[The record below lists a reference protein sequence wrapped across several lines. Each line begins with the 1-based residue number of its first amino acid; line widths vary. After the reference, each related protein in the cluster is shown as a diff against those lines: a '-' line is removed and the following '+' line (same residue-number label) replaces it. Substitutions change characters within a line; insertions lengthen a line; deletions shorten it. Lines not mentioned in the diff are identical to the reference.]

1 MVVGVLTLSEDDDV
15 RLANLIDFDLVH
27 VTGLFG
33 RRRRDARQ
41 RRGADRLA
49 QAPQVPL
56 GHQAHHQDLVLV
68 AEVIV
73 EVANLTARH
82 NHLAP
87 CHQSKT
93 ELIQHAHDKYSA
105 CKTHQMYGQTTLQ
118 RFRANIQE
126 NWIQNY

>member
-1 MVVGVLTLSEDDDV
+1 MVAGVLTLSEDDDV
-15 RLANLIDFDLVH
+15 RLADLIDLDLVH
-27 VTGLFG
+27 VTGLFR

-49 QAPQVPL
+49 QASQVPL

-73 EVANLTARH
+73 QVANFATRH

-87 CHQSKT
+87 CHQSK
-93 ELIQHAHDKYSA
+93 INRFS
-105 CKTHQMYGQTTLQ
+105 CFTTPQFTVHYALGEIFQ
-118 RFRANIQE
+118 
-126 NWIQNY
+126 WP